1 MSDKT
6 VIGLSRLISLRQQV
20 DKLARNIANQG
31 TVGFK
36 SENLQFKEY
45 LTKAREADD
54 IPSAPLR
61 SLVAVTE
68 FTDFSAGALKATGNS
83 MDVAVAGD
91 DGFFVVQTAAGERY
105 TRNGAFT
112 LDGEGRLVTLSGE
125 TVLTATGPLQ
135 VPQRDGPVSIGAD
148 GTISTVKGPI
158 GRLRLVRFDDRTKL
172 SAEGATLFASELPA
186 VEVSPAQIRLS
197 TGALENSNVNA
208 IREMS
213 SLVAATRAYD
223 MVANTI
229 LREDDKN
236 ELRKLAGEG
245 DL

>member
-6 VIGLSRLISLRQQV
+6 VIGLSRLISSRQQV

-36 SENLQFKEY
+36 SEGLRFKEY

-54 IPSAPLR
+54 IPSAPMR
-61 SLVAVTE
+61 SLVAVTD
-68 FTDFSAGALKATGNS
+68 FTDFSAGGLTATGNS
-83 MDVAVAGD
+83 TDVAVVG
-91 DGFFVVQTAAGERY
+91 DGFFVVRTTAGERF

-112 LDGEGRLVTLSGE
+112 LDEEGRLVTLAGE
-125 TVLTATGPLQ
+125 IVMTATGPLQ

-148 GTISTVKGPI
+148 GTISTARGPI
-158 GRLRLVRFDDRTKL
+158 GRLRVVQFDDHTKL
-172 SAEGATLFASELPA
+172 NAKGATLFASELVAIEVPA
-186 VEVSPAQIRLS
+186 GQIRLA
-197 TGALENSNVNA
+197 TGSLENSNVNA

-213 SLVAATRAYD
+213 SLVAAARAYD
-223 MVANTI
+223 QVANTI

-236 ELRKLAGEG
+236 ELRKLAGE

>member
-54 IPSAPLR
+54 IPSAPMR

-68 FTDFSAGALKATGNS
+68 FTDFSAGALTATGNS

-91 DGFFVVQTAAGERY
+91 GFFVIRTAAGERY

-125 TVLTATGPLQ
+125 TVMTATGPLQ

-148 GTISTVKGPI
+148 GTISTAKGPI

-186 VEVSPAQIRLS
+186 VEVPAGQIRLA